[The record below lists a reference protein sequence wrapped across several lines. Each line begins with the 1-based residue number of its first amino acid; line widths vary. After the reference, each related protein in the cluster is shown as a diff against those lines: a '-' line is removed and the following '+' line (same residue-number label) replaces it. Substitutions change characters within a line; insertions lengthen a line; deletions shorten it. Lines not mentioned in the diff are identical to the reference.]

1 LLESPFV
8 GEREPI
14 NPFTFGISPFND
26 VVVVSVLVEL
36 LKVPIGA
43 VVEVVKREK
52 EPRVVVLG
60 GRTGSNGSLA
70 NLRAVV

>member
-1 LLESPFV
+1 LPEVFV
-8 GEREPI
+8 QTERRRSEVCADKEPK
-14 NPFTFGISPFND
+14 
-26 VVVVSVLVEL
+26 L

-52 EPRVVVLG
+52 EPRVVLG